1 MTSQPLATPRP
12 STGSV
17 VPHDGSWPSD
27 PFDGVQRTFVWLAAG
42 PNPVSIDGR
51 LFEYLPDRDIPIDE
65 LGALLMADECP
76 RHVWDAVWAH
86 VILRARLGSKQWTMA
101 CVGLALPALRRIAC
115 KLTHQFADDPSDI
128 HAEILR
134 GFLDRLDTVD
144 LDQGRIMIRL
154 RWAAY
159 RAGLD
164 ARNAVMDGPAP
175 RPPGFCSQPPP
186 HPFGHEDLVLV
197 RAVTEGV
204 VTETEAALI
213 GTTRLEPV
221 TLSEWAAAFDVSYA
235 QVQRS
240 RLRAEHRLAAWL
252 GVADELDAEQDPT
265 GGEATARLALAGRP
279 PSAAQPRSV
288 TKTGGRCRSD
298 RALRSGLFYGEQ
310 SVPSPAAGASQ
321 AVTSCA

>member
-12 STGSV
+12 STGSAV
-17 VPHDGSWPSD
+17 QHDGSWPSD
-27 PFDGVQRTFVWLAAG
+27 PFDGVQRTFAWLATG

-51 LFEYLPDRDIPIDE
+51 LFEYLPDRNIPIDE
-65 LGALLMADECP
+65 LSALLMAVECP

-115 KLTHQFADDPSDI
+115 KLTRQFAGDPSDI
-128 HAEILR
+128 HAEMLR
-134 GFLDRLDTVD
+134 GFLDRLATVD

-164 ARNAVMDGPAP
+164 ARNAAMDGPTP
-175 RPPGFCSQPPP
+175 RPPGFYSQPPP
-186 HPFGHEDLVLV
+186 RPFGHQDLVLV

-204 VTETEAALI
+204 VTEIEAALI

-221 TLSEWAAAFDVSYA
+221 TLSEWAAAFGVSYA
-235 QVQRS
+235 QVQRA
-240 RLRAEHRLAAWL
+240 RLRAEQRLAAWL
-252 GVADELDAEQDPT
+252 GVADELDTEQDPT

-279 PSAAQPRSV
+279 PSATQPRSV
-288 TKTGGRCRSD
+288 TKTSGRSRSD
-298 RALRSGLFYGEQ
+298 QALRDGLFYGEQ
-310 SVPSPAAGASQ
+310 SALSSVVDAGQ
-321 AVTSCA
+321 AVVSCA